1 MVAPLVGVRAE
12 GAQDASG
19 LDSLK
24 EQWQVVSKVGDDILK
39 KISLGQ
45 GGEGVLEKMSDMN

>member
-1 MVAPLVGVRAE
+1 MVAPWVGVRAE